1 MLTTKEVAAKLG
13 ISTGRISHMK
23 KDGQIT
29 PVSKRG
35 NSDLYDEKEIEKL
48 MDERNDQHVHQDLVE
63 SLLTIS
69 KRNSEIK
76 TLHQEIFELTA
87 ENKILTLH
95 ASALE
100 GELKAH
106 HRGVAGLVDVYDKK
120 LKASRKTSKILALA
134 NVIAI
139 IVFTFLII

>member
-13 ISTGRISHMK
+13 ISTGRVSHMK
-23 KDGQIT
+23 RDGQLT
-29 PVSKRG
+29 PVSKKG
-35 NSDLYDEKEIEKL
+35 NSDLYDETEIEKL
-48 MDERNDQHVHQDLVE
+48 MNERDNQHVHQDLIE

-76 TLHQEIFELTA
+76 TLNQENFELTA

-95 ASALE
+95 TSALE
-100 GELKAH
+100 GEIKAH
-106 HRGVAGLVDVYDKK
+106 HRGVAGLVEVYDKK
-120 LKASRKTSKILALA
+120 LKARKISKTLALA
-134 NVIAI
+134 NLIAI